1 MRAIKIQTK
10 AGREM
15 SETGIIPRF
24 VSLGQFWEDGKPLF
38 ETVNIDPDDLP
49 EGTVLKINRETF
61 DQNPLYLRKEP
72 SNTGEPWAKL
82 DRAEEEG
89 GETHHYIERP
99 MLSNQFECPML
110 SNQWMGFSYAAEIF
124 IIYVPE
130 S

>member
-10 AGREM
+10 AGREI

-24 VSLGQFWEDGKPLF
+24 ISLGQFWKDGKPLF

-82 DRAEEEG
+82 DRAEEEEEG

-99 MLSNQFECPML
+99 MLSNQ
-110 SNQWMGFSYAAEIF
+110 WMGFSHAAEIF